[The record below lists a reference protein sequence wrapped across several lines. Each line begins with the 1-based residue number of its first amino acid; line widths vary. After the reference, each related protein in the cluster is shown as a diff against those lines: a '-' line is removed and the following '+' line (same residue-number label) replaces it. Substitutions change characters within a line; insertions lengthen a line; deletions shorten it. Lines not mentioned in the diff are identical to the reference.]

1 MNEIEVLRA
10 VRRTLDSIPVA
21 GTDNVSM
28 MLGCMRGLDDVIA
41 HMTQPIQ
48 KTQEVSANANSEDNS

>member
-1 MNEIEVLRA
+1 MNKIEVLRA

-28 MLGCMRGLDDVIA
+28 MLGCMHGLDEVIDS
-41 HMTQPIQ
+41 MTR
-48 KTQEVSANANSEDNS
+48 EVNRDADSEDNG